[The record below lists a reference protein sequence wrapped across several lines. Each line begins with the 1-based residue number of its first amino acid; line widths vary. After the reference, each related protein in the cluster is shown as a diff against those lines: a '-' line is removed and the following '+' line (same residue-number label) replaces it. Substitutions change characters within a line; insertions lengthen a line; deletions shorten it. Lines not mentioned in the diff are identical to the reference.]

1 MKTSN
6 KLFVAA
12 VALVL
17 GSLATYDA
25 ALRAEYR
32 TGNYKDPLHNYQVL
46 GLRNFD
52 AVRVPSASGLRVKIE
67 AGPFAVRVSK
77 AAAEYVHVTQQGQQL
92 LVTLAYP
99 KKPESL
105 GRQQAVVI
113 TCPRLDALTIEGS
126 YTVAG
131 KPVPTG
137 REAGGEVT
145 VQGFRQDSLMLR
157 QEQSNHINLVGNTL
171 GWLRATAGARPS
183 SEPELEIGTDNHIQ
197 AADLTINHR
206 GHLALAT
213 AIPRLRYQFSDS
225 ASVVLTGA
233 AARSL
238 DSDSQK

>member
-6 KLFVAA
+6 TLFVAT

-17 GSLATYDA
+17 GSLATYDT

-32 TGNYKDPLHNYQVL
+32 TGNYKDPLHNYQAL

-52 AVRVPSASGLRVKIE
+52 AVTVPSASGLRVRVE

-77 AAAEYVHVTQQGQQL
+77 DAADYVRVTQRGQQL

-99 KKPESL
+99 EKPESL

-113 TCPRLDALTIEGS
+113 TCPRLAALTTAGT

-131 KPVPTG
+131 KPQLA
-137 REAGGEVT
+137 RIEAGGEVEI
-145 VQGFRQDSLMLR
+145 QGFRQDSLTLR
-157 QEQSNHINLVGNTL
+157 QEQSSQIRLKGNTL
-171 GWLRATAGARPS
+171 AWLRASAGARPG
-183 SEPELEIGTDNHIQ
+183 SEPGLGIDADNHIQ
-197 AADLTINHR
+197 AADLTIARR
-206 GHLALAT
+206 GHLDLAT

-238 DSDSQK
+238 VAPK